1 MIKKMEH
8 VAVIVTDMDRSIAF
22 YKEMFGYEVRLRG
35 ENAVRDMAFLYH
47 PAQPG
52 MEIELIRD
60 LTPQESYSD
69 SGIVNHIAFT
79 VDRIEDAIDYY
90 RAKGIVFHTEEPKP
104 TLEGGRMILFY
115 GPDRELLQLVEPGKR
130 E

>member
-8 VAVIVTDMDRSIAF
+8 VAVIVSDMDRSIDF
-22 YKEMFGYEVRLRG
+22 YKEMFDYQVRLRG
-35 ENAVRDMAFLYH
+35 ENEVREMTFLYH
-47 PAQPG
+47 NAQAG

-60 LTPQESYSD
+60 LAPQGSYSD

-79 VDRIEDAIDYY
+79 VDNIEEAISYY
-90 RAKGIVFHTEEPKP
+90 RNKGIVFNTEEPKP

-130 E
+130 M

>member
-8 VAVIVTDMDRSIAF
+8 VAVIVSDMDRSIAF
-22 YKEMFGYEVRLRG
+22 YKEMFDYQVRLRG
-35 ENAVRDMAFLYH
+35 ENAVREMAFLYH
-47 PAQPG
+47 NVQAG

-60 LTPQESYSD
+60 LVPQGSYSD

-79 VDRIEDAIDYY
+79 VDNIEEAIGYY
-90 RAKGIVFHTEEPKP
+90 RNKGIVFTTEEPKP

-130 E
+130 M